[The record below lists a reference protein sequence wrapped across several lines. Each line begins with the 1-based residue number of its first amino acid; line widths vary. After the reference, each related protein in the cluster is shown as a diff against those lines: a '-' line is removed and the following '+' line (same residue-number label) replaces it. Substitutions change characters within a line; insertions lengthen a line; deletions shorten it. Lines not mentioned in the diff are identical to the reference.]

1 MPKQI
6 QQYRLFVATPSEISE
21 ERQFIS
27 ELVTEWN
34 VQHGQTRNVHIEVA
48 SWHTHSFPAYGD
60 RPQAIINQQ
69 VFDSSDI
76 VVGIFWTHFGTPT
89 GEAGSGTEEELRRG
103 IAQGKKMLVYFSD
116 RPISPSQ
123 MKVAEYQK
131 IQTFKDDF
139 ANRGIYSTYD
149 SSEKFREHFRQHLAL
164 LMNEV
169 MGPTPSNEAQD
180 SGKVIPISLSSTY
193 WTLVLAALDPMIGI
207 IRQRFEE
214 LQRMKTKPE
223 DLKDPERTALVGP
236 IIARGII
243 VDELARHGVITSEGG
258 DHIGYEAL
266 VKKAQELQ
274 DGGETKK
281 N

>member
-48 SWHTHSFPAYGD
+48 SWLTHSFPAYGD

-123 MKVAEYQK
+123 MKVTEYQK

-149 SSEKFREHFRQHLAL
+149 SSEKFREHFRQHLAS

-169 MGPTPSNEAQD
+169 MGPTPSNEAKD

-243 VDELARHGVITSEGG
+243 VDELARHGVITSEGR

>member
-6 QQYRLFVATPSEISE
+6 QQYRFFVATPSEISE

-48 SWHTHSFPAYGD
+48 SWLTHSFPAYGD

-123 MKVAEYQK
+123 MKVTEYQK

-149 SSEKFREHFRQHLAL
+149 SSEKFREHFRQHLAS

-169 MGPTPSNEAQD
+169 MGPTPSNEAKD

-243 VDELARHGVITSEGG
+243 VDELARHGVITSEGR

>member
-1 MPKQI
+1 
-6 QQYRLFVATPSEISE
+6 
-21 ERQFIS
+21 
-27 ELVTEWN
+27 
-34 VQHGQTRNVHIEVA
+34 
-48 SWHTHSFPAYGD
+48 
-60 RPQAIINQQ
+60 
-69 VFDSSDI
+69 
-76 VVGIFWTHFGTPT
+76 
-89 GEAGSGTEEELRRG
+89 
-103 IAQGKKMLVYFSD
+103 
-116 RPISPSQ
+116 
-123 MKVAEYQK
+123 
-131 IQTFKDDF
+131 
-139 ANRGIYSTYD
+139 
-149 SSEKFREHFRQHLAL
+149 
-164 LMNEV
+164 MNEV
-169 MGPTPSNEAQD
+169 MGPTPSNEAKD

-243 VDELARHGVITSEGG
+243 VDELARHGVITSEGR